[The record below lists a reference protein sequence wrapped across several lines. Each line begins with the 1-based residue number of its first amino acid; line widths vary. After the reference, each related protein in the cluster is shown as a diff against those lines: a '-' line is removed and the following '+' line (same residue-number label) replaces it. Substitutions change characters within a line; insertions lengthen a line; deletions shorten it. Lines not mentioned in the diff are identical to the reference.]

1 MKIAEMLMLY
11 LTYEELKQLYFSPFS
26 FTIYVVPYLW
36 GIETPNTFSRITVAI
51 TSLYLTY
58 EELKHVSFLFT
69 NSLCPPCCTLPM
81 RNWNNSDIKY
91 PPVMWNIVV
100 PYLWGIETDF
110 YFTFRLLHCCRLY
123 LTYEELKRFLC
134 RCLYLFSISMLYLT
148 YEELKRVHSFHKK
161 HFVCMLHCTLPMR
174 N

>member
-11 LTYEELKQLYFSPFS
+11 LTYEELKPLYFSPFS

-81 RNWNNSDIKY
+81 RNWNRFLFHFS
-91 PPVMWNIVV
+91 PVTLLSVV
-100 PYLWGIETDF
+100 PYLWGIETLSLSLSLSF
-110 YFTFRLLHCCRLY
+110 FNLHVVPYLWGIETCALL
-123 LTYEELKRFLC
+123 
-134 RCLYLFSISMLYLT
+134 S
-148 YEELKRVHSFHKK
+148 
-161 HFVCMLHCTLPMR
+161 
-174 N
+174 

>member
-1 MKIAEMLMLY
+1 MLY
-11 LTYEELKQLYFSPFS
+11 LTYEELKPLYFSPFS

-81 RNWNNSDIKY
+81 RNWNAFFVAVFIFFQSPCCTLPMRNWNVCTPFIK
-91 PPVMWNIVV
+91 NILFVCFIV
-100 PYLWGIETDF
+100 PYLWGIKTCLEIHVTDEWSVVP
-110 YFTFRLLHCCRLY
+110 Y
-123 LTYEELKRFLC
+123 LWEIEL
-134 RCLYLFSISMLYLT
+134 
-148 YEELKRVHSFHKK
+148 
-161 HFVCMLHCTLPMR
+161 
-174 N
+174 